1 MTGLLV
7 SVRDA
12 AEAQAA
18 LRGGADLIDVK
29 EPLRG
34 SLGPAAPQV
43 WREIREVIPTSQP
56 LSAALGELAELSPNQ
71 TDLWCEHLDG
81 YQFAKIGLAGCVRMP
96 AWQSRWGEILS
107 SLSPQTARVAVIY
120 ADWKSASAPPPD
132 DVMQAAQD
140 LQCGAILIDTYH
152 KALGSVTDCLP
163 HEELARLFRRARAAH
178 LKTVLAGSLTL
189 SLARD
194 LLQFAP
200 DLFAVRGAVCHGGRT
215 GTVDAALVA
224 EFAKMLLSSREE
236 AKQMPSPAAAISA
249 A

>member
-34 SLGPAAPQV
+34 SLGSATPQI
-43 WREIREVIPTSQP
+43 WREIREVVPASQP
-56 LSAALGELAELSPNQ
+56 LSAALGELAELSPSQ
-71 TDLWCEHLDG
+71 ADMWRESLSG
-81 YQFAKIGLAGCVRMP
+81 YRYAKIGLAGCVRVP
-96 AWQSRWGEILS
+96 AWQRRWGEVLS
-107 SLSPQTARVAVIY
+107 SLPPQTARVAVIY
-120 ADWKSASAPPPD
+120 ADWKSAGAPPPD
-132 DVMQAAQD
+132 DVAEVAQD
-140 LQCGAILIDTYH
+140 LQCAAILIDTFH
-152 KALGSVTDCLP
+152 KTLGSVTDCLP
-163 HEELARLFRRARAAH
+163 HGELVKLLRRIRTAN

-200 DLFAVRGAVCHGGRT
+200 DLIAVRGAVCQGGRT

-236 AKQMPSPAAAISA
+236 AKQMPLPAAAISA